1 MHIKSRS
8 ETKLVHLK
16 KTTNFYCQ
24 KFIFF
29 FCAYGNKR
37 IKPSP
42 NLYIPCKFKNSDFF
56 SLVQYEHCVYDG
68 YHCHNRLRTLI
79 KEL

>member
-24 KFIFF
+24 KLIFF
-29 FCAYGNKR
+29 
-37 IKPSP
+37 SV
-42 NLYIPCKFKNSDFF
+42 LM
-56 SLVQYEHCVYDG
+56 E
-68 YHCHNRLRTLI
+68 T
-79 KEL
+79 KELNPHQICIYLANLKIAISFLWCSMNIAYMMVIIATTDYVH

>member
-29 FCAYGNKR
+29 SVLMETKELNPHQICIYLA
-37 IKPSP
+37 
-42 NLYIPCKFKNSDFF
+42 NLKISNFF